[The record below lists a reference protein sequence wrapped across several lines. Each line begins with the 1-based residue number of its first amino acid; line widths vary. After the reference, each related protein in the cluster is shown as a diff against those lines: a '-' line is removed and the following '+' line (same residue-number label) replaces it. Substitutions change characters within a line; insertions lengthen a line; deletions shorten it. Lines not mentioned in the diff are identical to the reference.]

1 MLQLAVTEW
10 CHDEGWVKIFKD
22 KSVILTSLKNTPY
35 YESCK
40 DSSEDICVTYKSNVT
55 ERGIPKELRLVH
67 GQCER
72 KSDVTVLY
80 SWSVDGFLLR
90 VLALSSSANF
100 RICNL
105 LYTCAKV
112 CFHWFD
118 QSVEQKLICVF
129 FLLRYFKN
137 EFDITSTFYIYVL
150 NFAIFYFRE
159 TKAMNSPRGYHSMP
173 FFKGDKVLISKLFA
187 ILVSCSVSN

>member
-10 CHDEGWVKIFKD
+10 CHDEGWVKMFKD
-22 KSVILTSLKNTPY
+22 KSVILTSLKNSPY

-40 DSSEDICVTYKSNVT
+40 DSSEDICVMYKSNVT
-55 ERGIPKELRLVH
+55 ERGIPQGAVLGAR
-67 GQCER
+67 QCER
-72 KSDVTVLY
+72 KSDVAVLY

-105 LYTCAKV
+105 LYTYAKV

-129 FLLRYFKN
+129 FYWDTSRTNLILQVHFTFMYLILQFSILGKQKRWTLLV
-137 EFDITSTFYIYVL
+137 DITPCPSLRVT
-150 NFAIFYFRE
+150 R
-159 TKAMNSPRGYHSMP
+159 
-173 FFKGDKVLISKLFA
+173 
-187 ILVSCSVSN
+187 C

>member
-1 MLQLAVTEW
+1 MSLVRIPL
-10 CHDEGWVKIFKD
+10 KIF
-22 KSVILTSLKNTPY
+22 VLRTSPTSPKG
-35 YESCK
+35 ESPRSCAWCTA
-40 DSSEDICVTYKSNVT
+40 E
-55 ERGIPKELRLVH
+55 
-67 GQCER
+67 CER

-105 LYTCAKV
+105 LYTYAKV

-129 FLLRYFKN
+129 FYWDTSRTNLILQVHFTFMYLILQFSILGKQKRWTFLVDIFPCPSLRV
-137 EFDITSTFYIYVL
+137 T
-150 NFAIFYFRE
+150 R
-159 TKAMNSPRGYHSMP
+159 
-173 FFKGDKVLISKLFA
+173 
-187 ILVSCSVSN
+187 C